1 MTVRFAISAFFSL
14 VSVAFFF
21 TLFVAVAQDST
32 QSFKAET
39 FFFKTTG
46 TLKPLLSP
54 SAYQAVVSAAKASGY
69 SEEEI
74 EVTIIVT
81 ERKKSLEE
89 RRQNNT
95 YTPYAPKAKPKKFE

>member
-1 MTVRFAISAFFSL
+1 MIRNLFFGSIAVMLSIAAIIAF
-14 VSVAFFF
+14 
-21 TLFVAVAQDST
+21 AQDST
-32 QSFKAET
+32 QTFKAET

-46 TLKPLLSP
+46 TLKPLLSA

-81 ERKKSLEE
+81 ERKKNFEE
-89 RRQNNT
+89 RRQNNS
-95 YTPYAPKAKPKKFE
+95 YTPYAPKPKPKKFE